1 MPSCMKCHKP
11 VLAARVICGDCD
23 QKFDETIAALE
34 AAICGTCYRSSRN
47 DLDHE
52 CQCCQ
57 PMRLL
62 RELKK

>member
-1 MPSCMKCHKP
+1 MSRCMKCHKT
-11 VLAARVICGDCD
+11 VLAARVICEKCER
-23 QKFDETIAALE
+23 KNIETITALE
-34 AAICGTCYRSSRN
+34 AAICDTCYRTSRN